1 MDRLPL
7 NPVVEDILTAA
18 VNEFAAHG
26 LAGARVD
33 AIAAR
38 TRTSKRMLYYHF
50 GSKEG
55 LYAAALDHAFRVVR
69 HAEPDYDALPPLE
82 ALRAWTGFVFD
93 AHVRHPEFV
102 RMVMGENLVGG
113 RFLREAQGIQSL
125 NRAGLELPRRILERG
140 QAEGSM
146 RPDARAIDVYT
157 NAIALSFY
165 FVSNRHTFSAIFE
178 PGVDPQR
185 AADERRRVI
194 IETIMRQ
201 VAACKP

>member
-7 NPVVEDILTAA
+7 NPVVEDILTVA
-18 VNEFAAHG
+18 VSEFAAHG

-69 HAEPDYDALPPLE
+69 QAEPDYDALPPLE
-82 ALRAWTGFVFD
+82 ALRAWVGFVFD

-113 RFLREAQGIQSL
+113 RFLREAEGIVAL
-125 NRAGLELPRRILERG
+125 NRAGLELPRRILQRG

-146 RPDARAIDVYT
+146 RADVRPIDLYT
-157 NAIALSFY
+157 NTVALCFY

-178 PGVDPQR
+178 PGIDAR
-185 AADERRRVI
+185 DAAIERRRVI
-194 IETIMRQ
+194 IDTMERQ
-201 VAACKP
+201 VAACQA

>member
-7 NPVVEDILTAA
+7 NPVVEDILTVA
-18 VNEFAAHG
+18 VSEFAAHG

-69 HAEPDYDALPPLE
+69 QTEPDYEALPPME
-82 ALRAWTGFVFD
+82 ALRAWVGFVFD
-93 AHVRHPEFV
+93 AHARNPEFV

-113 RFLREAQGIQSL
+113 RFIREAQAIQALNQASL
-125 NRAGLELPRRILERG
+125 QHPRRILERG

-146 RPDARAIDVYT
+146 RHDVRPIDVYT
-157 NAIALSFY
+157 NVVAMSFY

-178 PGVDPQR
+178 PDV
-185 AADERRRVI
+185 AAAQAATERRRVVVDT
-194 IETIMRQ
+194 IERQ
-201 VAACKP
+201 VAATA